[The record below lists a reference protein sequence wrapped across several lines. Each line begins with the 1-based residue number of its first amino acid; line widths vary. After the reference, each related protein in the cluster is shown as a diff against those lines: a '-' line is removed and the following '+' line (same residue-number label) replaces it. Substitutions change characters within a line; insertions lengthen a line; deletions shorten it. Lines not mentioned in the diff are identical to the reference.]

1 MLSHFRRPLISTLSC
16 LTSHRALS
24 FPGLAKSFH
33 GSSPNRENISV
44 HKTRE
49 AQLAAANERLIEPS
63 SPESVEEQKYLLLD
77 SLTPEFCEQLTGKI
91 TSKRFKLKSIQRDL
105 EKLYIRGFPL
115 PDSLTEEQ
123 WNNLMEFNSSIL
135 RVYYLVIILI
145 FYVHCC
151 WIN

>member
-44 HKTRE
+44 NKTGE